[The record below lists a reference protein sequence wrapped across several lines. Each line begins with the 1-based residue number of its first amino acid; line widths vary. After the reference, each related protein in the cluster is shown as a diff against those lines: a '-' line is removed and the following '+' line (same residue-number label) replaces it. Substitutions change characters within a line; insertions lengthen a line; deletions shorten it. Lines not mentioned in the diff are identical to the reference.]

1 MAPIL
6 AAMTD
11 EPDWP
16 ALEGQR
22 PVFLLDASSGLE
34 ARILEAWIERNR
46 PDGLDPRSHESIRIP
61 ATRRRRGRSS
71 LEALDA
77 CLAAG
82 EEVLLAPL
90 RVAWLP
96 KKRGGTRTVRLSDLL
111 RFGDP
116 RDPGRLRQAWILRRH
131 PDRCRIVAGEP
142 APASEVRHRWR
153 RAGGADVAQ
162 TTGLAEFVARQAA
175 LALERAER
183 RLRGNRYKVPRLV
196 HEDIL
201 GNASFRGGLLRL
213 ALELDRPQRE
223 ITADASRI
231 LREIAATHSPF
242 VIDIA
247 AHLIR
252 LLYTQGYGE
261 ALHYDPEQ
269 LARLKALSGRYPVV
283 FLPSHKSNLDHLVL
297 QYALHEQGHPPNH
310 TAGGINMNFL
320 PLGPIIRRSGV
331 FFIRRSF
338 KDDPVYKFV
347 LHHYIDF
354 LIEKRFSLEWYI
366 EGGRS
371 RSGKLLPP
379 RFGLLAHVVDAYR
392 RGKAED
398 VMLIPVSI
406 AYDQI
411 QDVRDY
417 AAEQSGARKK
427 RESFGWLLGVVRRLR
442 AHYGDIYFRF
452 GDPISLAKTLGQ
464 ADSTAAPDAD
474 ETNLA
479 VQKLAFEVAVRINQV
494 TPITAASLLTMA
506 LLGSGDQAL
515 TLDEIRRALNELRTY
530 ARRRALPDTGARD
543 LDDDAEIRRTLD
555 TLVDNGVVSR
565 FSGGIEVVYRIG
577 PDQQLAA
584 AYYRNTIIHFFVNPA
599 IAELALLQAGEA
611 EVSEGA
617 DGFWDA
623 VMGLRDLLK
632 FEFFFAEKELFRGE
646 IARELDLNDRD
657 WEQNLR
663 SGAEPIRAL
672 LRRFHPFH
680 AHRVLRPFLEAY
692 RLLGD
697 HLEQRDPEE
706 PFDADRCVAACMALG
721 KQYHLQH
728 RIRSKASVSQVLIRT
743 ALRLADNRGLLQED
757 GGRSGRR
764 AAFAEEIRSTLRR
777 VDAVEALA
785 ASRRAGLID

>member
-1 MAPIL
+1 MAPVL

-16 ALEGQR
+16 ALQGQR
-22 PVFLLDASSGLE
+22 PVFLLDVSSGLE
-34 ARILEAWIERNR
+34 ARILDAWIERNR
-46 PDGLDPRSHESIRIP
+46 PDDLDPRGHESIRIP
-61 ATRRRRGRSS
+61 ATRRRRDRSG

-82 EEVLLAPL
+82 EDVLLAPL

-142 APASEVRHRWR
+142 APASEVRQRWR
-153 RAGGADVAQ
+153 RAGGADLAQ

-201 GNASFRGGLLRL
+201 GNASFRGGLVRL

-223 ITADASRI
+223 IVADASRI

-252 LLYTQGYGE
+252 LLYTRGYGE
-261 ALHYDPEQ
+261 VLHYDPEQ
-269 LARLKALSGRYPVV
+269 LAQLKALSGRYPVV

-320 PLGPIIRRSGV
+320 PIGPIIRRSGV

-338 KDDPVYKFV
+338 KNDPIYKFV

-366 EGGRS
+366 EGERS

-406 AYDQI
+406 AYDQM
-411 QDVRDY
+411 QVVRDF
-417 AAEQSGARKK
+417 AAEQSGA
-427 RESFGWLLGVVRRLR
+427 
-442 AHYGDIYFRF
+442 
-452 GDPISLAKTLGQ
+452 Q
-464 ADSTAAPDAD
+464 
-474 ETNLA
+474 
-479 VQKLAFEVAVRINQV
+479 
-494 TPITAASLLTMA
+494 
-506 LLGSGDQAL
+506 
-515 TLDEIRRALNELRTY
+515 
-530 ARRRALPDTGARD
+530 
-543 LDDDAEIRRTLD
+543 
-555 TLVDNGVVSR
+555 
-565 FSGGIEVVYRIG
+565 
-577 PDQQLAA
+577 
-584 AYYRNTIIHFFVNPA
+584 
-599 IAELALLQAGEA
+599 
-611 EVSEGA
+611 
-617 DGFWDA
+617 
-623 VMGLRDLLK
+623 
-632 FEFFFAEKELFRGE
+632 
-646 IARELDLNDRD
+646 
-657 WEQNLR
+657 
-663 SGAEPIRAL
+663 
-672 LRRFHPFH
+672 
-680 AHRVLRPFLEAY
+680 
-692 RLLGD
+692 
-697 HLEQRDPEE
+697 
-706 PFDADRCVAACMALG
+706 
-721 KQYHLQH
+721 
-728 RIRSKASVSQVLIRT
+728 
-743 ALRLADNRGLLQED
+743 
-757 GGRSGRR
+757 
-764 AAFAEEIRSTLRR
+764 
-777 VDAVEALA
+777 
-785 ASRRAGLID
+785 